1 LDRDIIDELGLSWIE
16 NLETSSGERLD
27 DPKHK
32 DHKKEYVQSYLR
44 HHGARKVEAN
54 ALVTRPV
61 EGRQLCLDA
70 ILDYLPEAAPEDY
83 ETAIAPAR
91 MELRDIIFDILRN
104 GE

>member
-1 LDRDIIDELGLSWIE
+1 VDRKSRDVI
-16 NLETSSGERLD
+16 RRAPRC
-27 DPKHK
+27 PKHK